1 MAEFAPLFPLET
13 QFQAKDGRNNTAGF
27 LKVFLA
33 ATDTPADTYSDY
45 TGTRN
50 PEIITLDNNGRAVV
64 ICDKDRGYR
73 LEVYDANGALL
84 WTEEPVFCT
93 GSGGGATITNIVSTN
108 GSVTVDKSTVG
119 GTVTYDLGIAP
130 SDSPEFLEWSTGFRG
145 NMTYGSDKIPNY
157 SAGTMSFD
165 QYGVMVYKDRF
176 YHITNKFF
184 IKPLGTGVNYE
195 TFEVALML
203 RDPADGS
210 AQSVEIRK
218 WDIDTSLTDEVQVEM
233 SFDLTPSHDGELY
246 WKFYN
251 SLPKFQSTDAW
262 IQIHRVYSGINAVP
276 DTCATKQWVSS
287 NYIPQSAS
295 SNYQQKTGMS
305 AYVPYSAIDG
315 DGGAISGINGSA
327 ISGMLDTS
335 TVIPFSALEY
345 NASSEITGISGS
357 AIGGQ
362 VDTSQFM
369 PASAESSMVAYSA
382 LEYSGGQI
390 TGISGSSIGYGVDPS
405 QFMPAS
411 ASGDFYPM
419 TGNPSGFLTAHQDI
433 SDKLDVS
440 AFTSYSA
447 NLDSALGDEFD
458 NIHSALD
465 DKMNASASGDY
476 YPMTGNPSGFITNDD
491 ISGKVDESALSSYMP
506 YSSLEYSGSVITAIE
521 GSAIGGGGVG
531 GVVFDSSFSGDGT
544 NESPIGLQTALKFGT
559 GFKYVGIN
567 QVGAPSVSVSAG
579 VGNYTST
586 LEGGSVVF
594 KNNTQKV
601 AYGTGIRYYSAAS
614 DINASLVVASSDFIS
629 YNDTRDIVSSNSSTW
644 NAKQD
649 ALTFGYDSDSAIS
662 AINGSALAGG
672 GGVVTSTASGE
683 YYDYRTGQL
692 GYYTGICSANESALI
707 ANFATISDYARFDPD
722 RRELSSLVTKDYVD
736 SSISGKA
743 DSSGMSSYMPYSSL
757 GYSGS
762 VITSIDGSA
771 IGGQGGQGHE
781 YSGIYPVNVDNTA
794 DEISVDSIPLCLESP
809 LSSYMSGDSAVINID
824 LSNYQPSGAYIYE
837 SALGWAE
844 V

>member
-93 GSGGGATITNIVSTN
+93 GGGGGATITDIVSTN

-145 NMTYGSDKIPNY
+145 NMTYGSDKVPYY
-157 SAGTMSFD
+157 SAGSMSFD
-165 QYGVMVYKDRF
+165 QYGVMVYKDRY

-184 IKPLGTGVNYE
+184 IKPRGTGINYE

-203 RDPADGS
+203 RDPSDSS
-210 AQSVEIRK
+210 ATSVEIRK

-233 SFDLTPSHDGELY
+233 SLDLTPSHDGELY
-246 WKFYN
+246 WEFYD

-295 SNYQQKTGMS
+295 SNYQQKSGMS
-305 AYVPYSAIDG
+305 AYVPYSAIQG
-315 DGGAISGINGSA
+315 DNSAISGINGSA

-345 NASSEITGISGS
+345 NNSGEISGISGS

-362 VDTSQFM
+362 VDSSQF
-369 PASAESSMVAYSA
+369 
-382 LEYSGGQI
+382 L
-390 TGISGSSIGYGVDPS
+390 
-405 QFMPAS
+405 PAS

-440 AFTSYSA
+440 AFNDYSA

-465 DKMNASASGDY
+465 DKMDASASGDY

-491 ISGKVDESALSSYMP
+491 ISGKVDESDLSSYMP
-506 YSSLEYSGSVITAIE
+506 YSSLEYSGSVITAID

-579 VGNYTST
+579 VGNYTSM
-586 LEGGSVVF
+586 LEGGSVSF
-594 KNNTQKV
+594 KNSTKKA
-601 AYGTGIRYYSAAS
+601 AYGTDIRYYSAAS

-672 GGVVTSTASGE
+672 GGGEVVTATASGE
-683 YYDYRTGQL
+683 YYDYRPGWL
-692 GYYTGICSANESALI
+692 GYYTGISGVNNSSLI
-707 ANFATISDYARFDPD
+707 ANFANVADYARFDPD

-743 DSSGMSSYMPYSSL
+743 DSSSMSSYMPYSSL

-781 YSGIYPVNVDNTA
+781 YSGIYPVVVDNTA
-794 DEISVDSIPLCLESP
+794 DEISVDNIPLCLESP
-809 LSSYMSGDSAVINID
+809 LSAYMSGDSAIINID

>member
-1 MAEFAPLFPLET
+1 MATEYAPLFPLET
-13 QFQAKDGRNNTAGF
+13 QFQAKDGRNNTDGF

-33 ATDTPADTYSDY
+33 GTDRPADTYSDY
-45 TGTRN
+45 QGTRN
-50 PEIITLDNNGRAVV
+50 PLNIVLDNNGRATV
-64 ICDKDRGYR
+64 ICDKDKGYR
-73 LEVYDANGALL
+73 LEVYAKNGELL
-84 WTEEPVFCT
+84 WTEEPVFCS
-93 GSGGGATITNIVSTN
+93 GSGGGGLLNDTKVVSTD
-108 GSVTVDKSTVG
+108 GSIAVDETKVGAVT
-119 GTVTYDLGIAP
+119 TYDLSIAP
-130 SDSPEFLEWSTGFRG
+130 GDSPEFLEWSTGFRG
-145 NMTYGSDKIPNY
+145 NMTYGSDKVPYY
-157 SAGTMSFD
+157 SAGTMTFN
-165 QYGVMVYKDRF
+165 QYGIKVYKDRY

-184 IKPLGTGVNYE
+184 IKPRGTGINYE

-203 RDPADGS
+203 RDPSDGS
-210 AQSVEIRK
+210 ATSVEIRK

-233 SFDLTPSHDGELY
+233 SFDLTPTHDGELY
-246 WKFYN
+246 WEFYN
-251 SLPKFQSTDAW
+251 SLPKFEHTDAW

-362 VDTSQFM
+362 VDSSQF
-369 PASAESSMVAYSA
+369 
-382 LEYSGGQI
+382 L
-390 TGISGSSIGYGVDPS
+390 
-405 QFMPAS
+405 PAS

-440 AFTSYSA
+440 AFNDYSA

-465 DKMNASASGDY
+465 DKMDKSASGDY
-476 YPMTGNPSGFITNDD
+476 YPMSGNPSGFITDAD
-491 ISGKVDESALSSYMP
+491 ISNKLDVSAFNDYSANVDSALDDKLDVTAYDSAKYPSVYWPYGMSQTTGQLLLQESRYPKYVQALVSGTGETASAGVLPPTPSSNLTSVQILAAASGSLPDVAWTALDSLVSGKADESALSSYMS
-506 YSSLEYSGSVITAIE
+506 YSSLEYSGSVITAID

-579 VGNYTST
+579 VGNYTSM
-586 LEGGSVVF
+586 LEGGSVSF
-594 KNNTQKV
+594 KNSTKQA
-601 AYGTGIRYYSAAS
+601 AYGTDIRYYSAAS

-644 NAKQD
+644 KAKQD

-662 AINGSALAGG
+662 SINGSSLAGG
-672 GGVVTSTASGE
+672 GG
-683 YYDYRTGQL
+683 
-692 GYYTGICSANESALI
+692 
-707 ANFATISDYARFDPD
+707 
-722 RRELSSLVTKDYVD
+722 
-736 SSISGKA
+736 
-743 DSSGMSSYMPYSSL
+743 
-757 GYSGS
+757 
-762 VITSIDGSA
+762 
-771 IGGQGGQGHE
+771 GGQGHE

-794 DEISVDSIPLCLESP
+794 DKISVDNIPLCLESP
-809 LSSYMSGDSAVINID
+809 LSAYMSGDSAVINID